1 MRKTHAVRPPPPNS
15 IRPLALVAM
24 LLTLSACYHA
34 TVQTGL
40 APSTQT
46 IEEKWASGW
55 IYGLVPPATV
65 QTMQGCPAGV
75 ARVDTQQSF
84 VNGLVA
90 IITFGIYTPMEIIVT
105 CAAGPGASLVTN
117 QEEFETAVT
126 HGVPFFVQVRQ
137 VVDPDL
143 MNSR

>member
-1 MRKTHAVRPPPPNS
+1 MRKVLSVRSLHPNS
-15 IRPLALVAM
+15 LRPLALVAM

-40 APSTQT
+40 APSAQT
-46 IEEKWASGW
+46 IEQKWATGW

-75 ARVDTQQSF
+75 ARVETQQSF

-90 IITFGIYTPMEIIVT
+90 FITFGIYTPMEIIVT
-105 CAAGPGASLVTN
+105 CADGPGASLVTN
-117 QEEFETAVT
+117 KEEFETAIT
-126 HGVPFFVQVRQ
+126 NAAPFLVQTGQ
-137 VVDPDL
+137 VIDASP
-143 MNSR
+143 

>member
-1 MRKTHAVRPPPPNS
+1 MRTL
-15 IRPLALVAM
+15 RPLALVAM

-34 TVQTGL
+34 TIQTGL
-40 APSTQT
+40 APSGQT

-84 VNGLVA
+84 VNGLVG

-105 CAAGPGASLVTN
+105 CADGPGASLVTSR
-117 QEEFETAVT
+117 EEFETAIT
-126 HGVPFFVQVRQ
+126 NDAPFLVQTRQ
-137 VVDPDL
+137 VISASP
-143 MNSR
+143 

>member
-1 MRKTHAVRPPPPNS
+1 MRKTLAVRPPHPNG

-40 APSTQT
+40 APGAQT

-55 IYGLVPPATV
+55 IFGLVPPPTV
-65 QTMQGCPAGV
+65 ETMQGCPAGV
-75 ARVDTQQSF
+75 ARVETQQSF
-84 VNGLVA
+84 TNQLVSF
-90 IITFGIYTPMEIIVT
+90 ITLGIYTPMEIIVT

-117 QEEFETAVT
+117 KEEFETAVT
-126 HGVPFFVQVRQ
+126 NGVPFFVQVGQ

-143 MNSR
+143 LNSR

>member
-1 MRKTHAVRPPPPNS
+1 
-15 IRPLALVAM
+15 M

-34 TVQTGL
+34 TIQTGL
-40 APSTQT
+40 APSGQT
-46 IEEKWASGW
+46 IEDKWATGW

-84 VNGLVA
+84 VNGLVG

-105 CAAGPGASLVTN
+105 CADGPGASLVTSR
-117 QEEFETAVT
+117 EEFETAIT
-126 HGVPFFVQVRQ
+126 NDAPFLVQTRQ
-137 VVDPDL
+137 VISASP
-143 MNSR
+143 

>member
-1 MRKTHAVRPPPPNS
+1 MRKVLSVRSLHPNS
-15 IRPLALVAM
+15 IRPLGLVAM

-40 APSTQT
+40 SPSAQT

-75 ARVDTQQSF
+75 ARVETRQSF
-84 VNGLVA
+84 ANGLVG
-90 IITFGIYTPMEIIVT
+90 ILTFGIYTPMEIVVT
-105 CAAGPGASLVTN
+105 CADGPGASLVTTK
-117 QEEFETAVT
+117 EDFETAMT
-126 HGVPFFVQVRQ
+126 NGAPFLVQTRQ
-137 VVDPDL
+137 VTDPAVEL
-143 MNSR
+143 

>member
-1 MRKTHAVRPPPPNS
+1 MHKTLAVRPPHPNR

-55 IYGLVPPATV
+55 IYGLVPPETV
-65 QTMQGCPAGV
+65 ETMQGCPTGV
-75 ARVDTQQSF
+75 ARVETRQSF
-84 VNGLVA
+84 VNGLVGVL
-90 IITFGIYTPMEIIVT
+90 TFGIYTPMEIIVT
-105 CAAGPGASLVTN
+105 CANGPGASLVTSK
-117 QEEFETAVT
+117 EDFVTAVT
-126 HGVPFFVQVRQ
+126 DGRPFLVQTRQ
-137 VVDPDL
+137 STDPGL
-143 MNSR
+143 AP

>member
-1 MRKTHAVRPPPPNS
+1 MRTL
-15 IRPLALVAM
+15 RPLALVAM

-34 TVQTGL
+34 TIQTGL
-40 APSTQT
+40 APSGQT
-46 IEEKWASGW
+46 IEDKWATGW

-84 VNGLVA
+84 VNGLVG

-105 CAAGPGASLVTN
+105 CADGPGASLVTSR
-117 QEEFETAVT
+117 EEFETAIT
-126 HGVPFFVQVRQ
+126 NDAPFLVQTRQ
-137 VVDPDL
+137 VISASP
-143 MNSR
+143 